1 MKFSDLSEKKQDSE
15 EIYSGRLLHVFR
27 DTVELPNGKN
37 TTREYIRHVGAVCV
51 VAITDDGNVIVE
63 RQFRYPFGREILE
76 IPAGKLNGKDEDPA
90 KAAARELLEET
101 GAVAGELVSL
111 GEFYPTPAY
120 SDEVIHMFAARK
132 LTFGDDCLDDD
143 EFLNVGLM
151 PLDELV
157 SEIMCGNVPDGK
169 TQAAVLRAFRLFGSG
184 RKK

>member
-1 MKFSDLSEKKQDSE
+1 MKFSDLSEKKQSSE

-51 VAITDDGNVIVE
+51 VALTDNGRVVVE
-63 RQFRYPFGREILE
+63 WQFRYPFGREILE
-76 IPAGKLNGKDEDPA
+76 IPAGMLDGKDEDPA

-120 SDEVIHMFAARK
+120 SDEVIYMFAARK

-143 EFLNVGLM
+143 EFLNVELM
-151 PLDELV
+151 PLEELV
-157 SEIMCGNVPDGK
+157 SEIMSGNVPDGK
-169 TQAAVLRAFRLFGSG
+169 TQAAVLRACRLFGYDI
-184 RKK
+184 RQ

>member
-1 MKFSDLSEKKQDSE
+1 MKFGDLSEKKQSSE
-15 EIYSGRLLHVFR
+15 EIYDGRLLHVFR
-27 DTVELPNGKN
+27 DTVELPNGKS

-51 VAITDDGNVIVE
+51 VALTDSGCVVVE

-101 GAVAGELVSL
+101 GAAAGELINL
-111 GEFYPTPAY
+111 GEYYPTPAY
-120 SDEVIHMFAARK
+120 SDEVIHMFAARG

-151 PLDELV
+151 PLGELV
-157 SEIMCGNVPDGK
+157 SEIMSGNVPDGK
-169 TQAAVLRAFRLFGSG
+169 TQTAVLRACRLFGYDI
-184 RKK
+184 R